1 MQCLA
6 DGCGLDRWRE
16 VEKIP
21 IAPLA
26 DASPWNICDCRGCC
40 RPVTVTLPHEQKRWR
55 GNFIVALV
63 VGFCLAYTIPLT
75 YFSSLVTPARLE
87 AAFPDIPQIG
97 RLSGV
102 LSGGMRVLFFA
113 LCPQIFKMMSN
124 FGSGAASIAEA
135 EHRAIKYYWFFML
148 VTAFTG
154 TSLATVVYEGLLA
167 SLDVGG
173 TVKGVLRSVANTVPT
188 TVSAQWLSWIIF
200 RTGIV
205 LPYNYLLQFNNF
217 LFTALGW
224 KCCARATAGG

>member
-1 MQCLA
+1 L
-6 DGCGLDRWRE
+6 LISEISFTPRWR
-16 VEKIP
+16 
-21 IAPLA
+21 A
-26 DASPWNICDCRGCC
+26 
-40 RPVTVTLPHEQKRWR
+40 
-55 GNFIVALV
+55 NFLSFAV
-63 VGFCLAYTIPLT
+63 PR
-75 YFSSLVTPARLE
+75 YFSSLVTPSRLE
-87 AAFPDIPQIG
+87 SAFPDIPQIG

-124 FGSGAASIAEA
+124 FGSGAASIPEA
-135 EHRAIKYYWFFML
+135 EQRAIKYYWFFML

-154 TSLATVVYEGLLA
+154 TSLATVVYEGVLA

-188 TVSAQWLSWIIF
+188 TVSAQWMSWIIF

-217 LFTALGW
+217 LFSTLGLN
-224 KCCARATAGG
+224 CCARATTGG